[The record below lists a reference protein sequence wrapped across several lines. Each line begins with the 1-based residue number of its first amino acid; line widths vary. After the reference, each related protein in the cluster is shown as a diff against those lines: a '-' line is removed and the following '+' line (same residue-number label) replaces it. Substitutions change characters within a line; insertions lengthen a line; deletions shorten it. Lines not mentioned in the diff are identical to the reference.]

1 MRARSS
7 TDQAH
12 HEADS
17 QLFAGLAGD
26 LAGITDDRPPLI
38 FLHGL
43 TFDRS
48 TWAPVLDELAHLDP
62 GRRVLNLD
70 LPGHG
75 QSRPAPPHG
84 FAAILT
90 RLRRAVDEAGL
101 QAPVVVGHSM
111 SGGLASL
118 YASANPARGVINV
131 DAPPDLA
138 TFARLLQSAADQ
150 ILGPGFAAV
159 WQMMADSFHL
169 ELLSPEARMLV
180 ESASRPDPELVRSY
194 WEELLTTPPEQLQA
208 AVAAAMRGIT
218 DAGLPYLLILGAE
231 LPPAARAVLEAGLPG
246 AAVQVWPN
254 SGHFPHLADPRR
266 FAAQLAASA
275 QWQQRW
281 T

>member
-7 TDQAH
+7 TDEAR
-12 HEADS
+12 HEAGS

-26 LAGITDDRPPLI
+26 LAGIADDRPPLV

-48 TWAPVLDELAHLDP
+48 TWAPVLDELAHADP
-62 GRRVLNLD
+62 DRRVLNLD

-75 QSRPAPPHG
+75 QSRPAPPHS
-84 FAAILT
+84 FTAILT

-138 TFARLLQSAADQ
+138 TFARLLQSVADQ

-159 WQMMADSFHL
+159 WQMMANSFHL
-169 ELLSPEARMLV
+169 ELLSPAARLLV
-180 ESASRPDPELVRSY
+180 ESASRPEPDLVRSY
-194 WEELLTTPPEQLQA
+194 WRELLTTPPEQLQA

-218 DAGLPYLLILGAE
+218 EAGLPYLLILGAE
-231 LPPAARAVLEAGLPG
+231 LPPAARAALKAGLPD
-246 AAVQVWPN
+246 ATVQVWSN
-254 SGHFPHLADPRR
+254 SGHFPHLANPRR
-266 FAAQLAASA
+266 FAEQLAASG
-275 QWQQRW
+275 QWQQLR